1 LLAQILFVLLIF
13 QLSDIGDVVDF
24 EKFDGSLAL
33 LEEGH
38 LKLLHQEQRGQR
50 QPLVLALVKLA
61 HLLSLHLL
69 MVSQS

>member
-1 LLAQILFVLLIF
+1 MFFILVIF

-33 LEEGH
+33 LGDGH
-38 LKLLHQEQRGQR
+38 LKLLHQEQHGQR

-69 MVSQS
+69 MVT